1 MNTPPSS
8 SPNLPP
14 PQWAKVSGETEEDDA
29 DHDTLLQAKT
39 AKADLTKTDW
49 VAFSALGRT

>member
-8 SPNLPP
+8 SPNLPL
-14 PQWAKVSGETEEDDA
+14 PQLAYVPGETEEDDA

-49 VAFSALGRT
+49 AASSAIDRT